1 MNDKKYA
8 KQLLELARK
17 DLTALHGMLGDETTF
32 DDAIFGFHAQ
42 QTVEKSLKALLS
54 NKEVE
59 FKKTH
64 DLSELFAQIKERGN
78 ELPEEFSYLIELTDF
93 AVEYRYDLMLDEEPI
108 NRREILEKINKLFEL
123 VNELI

>member
-1 MNDKKYA
+1 MNLKTGKIPLIHYCTEQKREKFYMNDKNM
-8 KQLLELARK
+8 QNNCSNLVRK

-59 FKKTH
+59 FKK
-64 DLSELFAQIKERGN
+64 DA
-78 ELPEEFSYLIELTDF
+78 
-93 AVEYRYDLMLDEEPI
+93 
-108 NRREILEKINKLFEL
+108 
-123 VNELI
+123 

>member
-17 DLTALHGMLGDETTF
+17 DLTALHGMLGDETKF